1 MRKIFSIAGVLL
13 VFTTCYYA
21 ADAFSFK
28 KNYRSLTLYTS
39 SVNDTPLRKIVRRI
53 AKANVYVVTPSNGS
67 NKAVS
72 GQELNYRELL
82 ATASLEEL
90 SGLAADDKNAVVR
103 LYAFKALME
112 TVKDAPRN
120 IFEKFMNDTTP
131 VKVINGGRSEMKPL
145 NSISNGF
152 LY

>member
-1 MRKIFSIAGVLL
+1 MRKIFSIASFLL
-13 VFTTCYYA
+13 TSIACYHA
-21 ADAFSFK
+21 AEAFSFK
-28 KNYRSLTLYTS
+28 KNYHTFTTYT

-53 AKANVYVVTPSNGS
+53 AKANAYVVTSLNNN

-72 GQELNYRELL
+72 DQELNYRDLL
-82 ATASLEEL
+82 KVASPEEL
-90 SGLAADDKNAVVR
+90 SDLAASDKNAIVR

-112 TVKDAPRN
+112 TEKDAPKN
-120 IFEKFMNDTTP
+120 IFEQFMNDATLI
-131 VKVINGGRSEMKPL
+131 KVINGSRSEMKPL

>member
-1 MRKIFSIAGVLL
+1 MRKIFSITGVLL
-13 VFTTCYYA
+13 VFTACYHA
-21 ADAFSFK
+21 AEAFSFK
-28 KNYRSLTLYTS
+28 KNYRAFTLYT

-53 AKANVYVVTPSNGS
+53 AKANVYVVTSLNSS

-72 GQELNYRELL
+72 DQELNYRELL

-131 VKVINGGRSEMKPL
+131 IKVINGSKSEMKPL